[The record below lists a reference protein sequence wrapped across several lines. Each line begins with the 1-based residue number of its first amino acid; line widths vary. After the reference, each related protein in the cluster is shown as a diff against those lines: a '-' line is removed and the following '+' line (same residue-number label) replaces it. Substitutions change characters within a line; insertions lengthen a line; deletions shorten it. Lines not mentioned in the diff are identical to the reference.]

1 MDVDGYSILS
11 LVLRVFGGQ
20 KQVLISIDWS
30 DQIWRR
36 IGVQDTE
43 PVRAGGRTSCR
54 CPRSRN
60 DIAWKWQS
68 GLRIHD
74 HDGNFVSRGVLAC
87 DVRIIG
93 VEQFAEITSP
103 HLQRWYSDRRICI
116 RENITNP
123 FLSPIPKDFGLAGIE
138 VVRNVQG
145 TADVVSELVVVDG
158 SSNMRSRRVGVAL
171 PGIRVKNGIA
181 DVFVSRSVELL
192 RSALGSDADLSAGRP
207 AILRSVIRGKNL
219 NFLRRVH
226 IRCANA
232 RSVGSGANSRSTVI
246 SNQALRGA
254 RAINI
259 RRPLAEIETEVR
271 KGAAARSGN
280 QVGHENRVASVDLK
294 RIDLLACNKL
304 LDRGGLGLQLHR
316 RGGNLDGFVGG
327 AYG

>member
-68 GLRIHD
+68 GLRVHD
-74 HDGNFVSRGVLAC
+74 HHGDLVSSGVLAC
-87 DVRIIG
+87 NVRIIG

-138 VVRNVQG
+138 VVGNVQG
-145 TADVVSELVVVDG
+145 TADVVSELVVV
-158 SSNMRSRRVGVAL
+158 NRSCNVGGRRVGVAL

-181 DVFVSRSVELL
+181 DVFVSRSVKFL

-207 AILRSVIRGKNL
+207 AILGSVIRGKNL

-232 RSVGSGANSRSTVI
+232 RSVRARANGGSTVV
-246 SNQALRGA
+246 SDQALRRS
-254 RAINI
+254 RAVDI
-259 RRPLAEIETEVR
+259 RWPLAEIETEVCER
-271 KGAAARSGN
+271 AAAGSRDKI
-280 QVGHENRVASVDLK
+280 GHENWVAPVELK
-294 RIDLLACNKL
+294 RIDLLAGDKL
-304 LDRGGLGLQLHR
+304 LD
-316 RGGNLDGFVGG
+316 
-327 AYG
+327 